1 MVRGAMKRFVSAA
14 GVIALSA
21 ALAIGLAPGAAHA
34 DAAPKKPAKPTN
46 IQIAGKDIDETIVI
60 TILSSKRLFGSLLSE
75 VNWMA
80 SARPQTTALKAD
92 KLGPKYTVTVLANK
106 TALQSYELY
115 PMAAGGPRAHRPA
128 KQPGNK
134 KVTDGWFYGRLTM
147 SETLRVSGVPL
158 KAKPDVVNGGIG
170 GGIGENL
177 SAEDLDPIA
186 EVNGFLGEMRRL
198 FLLNGAV
205 LISIMV
211 GLAGIAFL
219 IRRRV

>member
-1 MVRGAMKRFVSAA
+1 MVRRAITRLASAGGAMAVAA
-14 GVIALSA
+14 VLVVGLTPVA
-21 ALAIGLAPGAAHA
+21 AQ
-34 DAAPKKPAKPTN
+34 AAPKPAPKPD
-46 IQIAGKDIDETIVI
+46 IVQITGEDLAGTIVVE
-60 TILSSKRLFGSLLSE
+60 LADQDRLFENLLLE
-75 VNWMA
+75 VSWMA
-80 SARPQTTALKAD
+80 NETGQASTPKV
-92 KLGPKYTVTVLANK
+92 KLGPKYTLTVLNK
-106 TALQSYELY
+106 AQPLQVYDLY
-115 PMAAGGPRAHRPA
+115 PMAAGGPRALRPA
-128 KQPGNK
+128 DQPGGK
-134 KVTDGWFYGRLTM
+134 KAASWFYGRLTM
-147 SETLRVSGVPL
+147 PETLRVSGVPL